1 MDDAASCFRRA
12 PMDDDA
18 VCVGIATMDSVGV
31 TAMDGIGTA
40 AMDDQVGGA
49 AMDGRGRRVC
59 SMRD

>member
-1 MDDAASCFRRA
+1 MDDAASCFGRA

-40 AMDDQVGGA
+40 AMDEERPWMVG
-49 AMDGRGRRVC
+49 GRRVC